1 MMRRYVN
8 GKHVGALYGVGI
20 LLVLH
25 SIKHND
31 STIATIAAIV
41 LLTGFTYD
49 VIIQFNYME

>member
-49 VIIQFNYME
+49 VIIQFYTLE